1 MSKYIVREGMKQY
14 KKNGLVVTEAPL
26 FYGEASKGEGA
37 LAKVQKFLKDH
48 QMLLILL
55 GLGGLAAYLFRDKLG
70 LAKKKKNPTRRRRR
84 RNPHCYDQNPKKRRN
99 TKKRKNTAKK
109 RNPTRKRR
117 NTSTKRRKNTTKRR
131 NKASKAQ
138 LAARKRFVNKFAK
151 RKNSRRRS
159 RK

>member
-1 MSKYIVREGMKQY
+1 MKQY
-14 KKNGLVVTEAPL
+14 KKNGLVVTKAPL
-26 FYGEASKGEGA
+26 FYGEADKGEGA
-37 LAKVQKFLKDH
+37 LAKVQKFLKDN

-55 GLGGLAAYLFRDKLG
+55 GLGGLAAFLFRDKLG
-70 LAKKKKNPTRRRRR
+70 FPKKKKNPTRRRRR
-84 RNPHCYDQNPKKRRN
+84 RSNPHCYDQNPKKRRN

-117 NTSTKRRKNTTKRR
+117 NTSTKKRKNTTKRR
-131 NKASKAQ
+131 NKTSKAQ